1 LEIHGF
7 QVISNQVY
15 KVYMVHALCVM
26 WGSGLGVVG
35 LWVIMDN
42 GYILIMVI
50 MGIEV
55 KYYKVTLYRLGIL
68 DLRVTRDCV

>member
-1 LEIHGF
+1 
-7 QVISNQVY
+7 
-15 KVYMVHALCVM
+15 
-26 WGSGLGVVG
+26 VG

-55 KYYKVTLYRLGIL
+55 KDYKVTLYRLGIL
-68 DLRVTRDCV
+68 DLRVTRDCVYRV